1 MRVIARF
8 PCQNNLN
15 GASTRALYA
24 RGNTRPETTRVIDY
38 FTIALTHGLL
48 ALAAVMLLSRNELDS
63 EEPKARRSF
72 RNGDGA
78 GEG

>member
-1 MRVIARF
+1 M
-8 PCQNNLN
+8 
-15 GASTRALYA
+15 
-24 RGNTRPETTRVIDY
+24 IDY